1 MEAKTPNSVVALLAA
16 VALLTAVSVGGGRRD
31 LPAEGGPAPADE
43 WRLTQ
48 EVYQDAYAL
57 ATTAEEGPAAQ
68 EVAVAPS
75 NSALETLRQRQEAA
89 EALVAGREPGAAEAA
104 PEPDVE
110 AVEVPARPTSF
121 QLLKHSVQRG
131 ESFWTI
137 ARQYGIDVDTLTAAN
152 EGIDPTRLQP
162 GQEVRV
168 PNLNGALHAVA
179 QGDTLWD
186 IAQLYQTDLQEI
198 VRVNGLDDPSRLR
211 PGTVLLIPGAQA
223 LVAQRLL
230 LVDSNGRLRR
240 AFDWPVRGR
249 ISSRFGPR
257 WGRMHEG
264 LDIAVNTGTRVRAAA
279 DGVVRFAGWNG
290 GYGYLVVIDH
300 GRGIE
305 TRYAHNSRLQVKRGQ
320 RVSRGEVIALSG
332 STGNSTGP
340 HVHFEIRQNGKPV
353 DPLRYL
359 R

>member
-1 MEAKTPNSVVALLAA
+1 MEARTPRSVAALLFA
-16 VALLTAVSVGGGRRD
+16 VALLTAVTVGGGRRD

-43 WRLTQ
+43 WRLTH
-48 EVYQDAYAL
+48 EVYQDVYAQVAL
-57 ATTAEEGPAAQ
+57 AP
-68 EVAVAPS
+68 EVALAR
-75 NSALETLRQRQEAA
+75 EA
-89 EALVAGREPGAAEAA
+89 EAT
-104 PEPDVE
+104 PDPSLDARLPADE
-110 AVEVPARPTSF
+110 AVETLITDRGDPADPAQEAPAEPAAEVPAPPIRF
-121 QLLKHSVQRG
+121 ELLKHSVQRG

-162 GQEVRV
+162 GQQIVV
-168 PNLNGALHAVA
+168 PNMKGALHTVA

-186 IAQLYQTDLQEI
+186 LARLYQTDLQEI
-198 VRVNGLDDPSRLR
+198 VRVNGLEDPSRLR
-211 PGTVLLIPGAQA
+211 PGTVVLIPGAQA

-264 LDIAVNTGTRVRAAA
+264 LDIAVNTGTQVRASA

-305 TRYAHNSRLQVKRGQ
+305 TRYAHNSRILVRRGQ
-320 RVSRGEVIALSG
+320 RVKRGEVIALSG

-340 HVHFEIRQNGKPV
+340 HVHFEIRQNGKAV

>member
-1 MEAKTPNSVVALLAA
+1 MEAKTPHSVVALLVA

-48 EVYQDAYAL
+48 EVYEATFDLSDASEEGAGAQTIAL
-57 ATTAEEGPAAQ
+57 ASPGAAEGALGGAQ
-68 EVAVAPS
+68 G
-75 NSALETLRQRQEAA
+75 AA
-89 EALVAGREPGAAEAA
+89 EALGAGREGWPPEEPAEPAGAAAEA
-104 PEPDVE
+104 ESK
-110 AVEVPARPTSF
+110 PTTF

-137 ARQYGIDVDTLTAAN
+137 ARQYGIDVDTLAAAN
-152 EGIDPTRLQP
+152 EGVDPTRLQP
-162 GQEVRV
+162 GQVLRV
-168 PNLNGALHAVA
+168 PNLKGALHTVA

-186 IAQLYQTDLQEI
+186 IARLYQTDLQEI

-240 AFDWPVRGR
+240 AFDWPVKGR

-264 LDIAVNTGTRVRAAA
+264 LDIAVNVGTQVRAAA

-290 GYGYLVVIDH
+290 GYGYLVVVDH

-305 TRYAHNSRLQVKRGQ
+305 TRYAHNSRILVKRGQ
-320 RVSRGEVIALSG
+320 RVSRGQVLALSG

-353 DPLRYL
+353 DPLKYL